1 MRHWQR
7 VIAVMLIGLLIGLA
21 AGCDPP
27 FPTAQPQDLPGA
39 TSTAFPTPAT
49 DAEKARSE
57 MPTIVLPTGIPT
69 LVVTAE
75 PEIGLMIEE
84 EALTLAKETL
94 AQELGVD
101 EEEIAVERAEPVRW
115 RDTSLGCPQKGM
127 MYAQVITPGYR
138 VWLQVEGKTYD
149 VHVGSGRAVVCE
161 SASKIVKTPPAK
173 EIATAARMYELARQ
187 DLAARLSVDVEEIK
201 GNFIKPTTW
210 PDTSLGCPQAGEV
223 YAQVLTEGF
232 LIELECEGQTYEYH
246 TDMERV
252 LLCEKP

>member
-39 TSTAFPTPAT
+39 TSTAVLTPTAG
-49 DAEKARSE
+49 AEKTRSE
-57 MPTIVLPTGIPT
+57 RPTIPLPTEVPI
-69 LVVTAE
+69 LIVTAE
-75 PEIGLMIEE
+75 PEIGLMTEE

-94 AQELGVD
+94 AKELGVD
-101 EEEIAVERAEPVRW
+101 EEEITVERAEPVRW

-161 SASKIVKTPPAK
+161 SASKVVKTPPPA
-173 EIATAARMYELARQ
+173 EVVAAARMYELARQ
-187 DLAARLSVDVEEIK
+187 DLAARLSVAVEDVK
-201 GNFIKPTTW
+201 GNFVKPTTW

-232 LIELECEGQTYEYH
+232 LIELEFEGQTCEYH